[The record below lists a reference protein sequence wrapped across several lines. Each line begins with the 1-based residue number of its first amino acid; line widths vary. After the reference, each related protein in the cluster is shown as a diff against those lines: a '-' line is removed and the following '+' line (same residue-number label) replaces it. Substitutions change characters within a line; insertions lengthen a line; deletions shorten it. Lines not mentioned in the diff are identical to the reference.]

1 MEPLGLMI
9 SNKIILS
16 NATSRFYEDTGS
28 NDAAGFNETTES
40 YETTGSNY
48 IIAVKRDHVV

>member
-1 MEPLGLMI
+1 MESLGLMI

-16 NATSRFYEDTGS
+16 NATCWFYEDTGS

-40 YETTGSNY
+40 YGTTGSNC